1 MEEAI
6 KEEMERLKRYVEV
19 YVINV
24 NNASVDDIL
33 LWVRSA
39 RVFKSR
45 SRKSTYQDSRNM
57 LNTRVT

>member
-1 MEEAI
+1 MEGLNI
-6 KEEMERLKRYVEV
+6 YVEV
-19 YVINV
+19 HTINI

-45 SRKSTYQDSRNM
+45 DRKSTYQDIGNM
-57 LNTRVT
+57 LNARVT